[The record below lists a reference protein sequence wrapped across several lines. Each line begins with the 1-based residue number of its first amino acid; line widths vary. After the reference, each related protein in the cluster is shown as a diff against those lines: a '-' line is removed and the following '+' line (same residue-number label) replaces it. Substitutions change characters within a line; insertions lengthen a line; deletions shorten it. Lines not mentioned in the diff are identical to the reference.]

1 MIEETRV
8 EKGPDMVRIVVAI
21 NPSITDD
28 KDFSETGI
36 VVAGRG
42 FDGHAYVFR
51 DLSCRLSS
59 NGWGKLAIDAYRE
72 FSADRIVTE
81 VDKGGD
87 LVEGV
92 LRAIY
97 RNVSFKA
104 VRAPHG
110 RIVRAEAISNLYRRR
125 KVHHVGLFTKLEAQM
140 NSYNA
145 DSLDGPPERV
155 DALVLA
161 LIELMFR
168 PPGEGL
174 AEDPEDH
181 LVEIQLR
188 GKP

>member
-1 MIEETRV
+1 V
-8 EKGPDMVRIVVAI
+8 K
-21 NPSITDD
+21 
-28 KDFSETGI
+28 TGI

-42 FDGHAYVFR
+42 LDGHAYVFR

-59 NGWGKLAIDAYRE
+59 NGWGKLAINAYQE

-110 RIVRAEAISNLYRRR
+110 RVVRAEAISDLYRRR
-125 KVHHVGLFTKLEAQM
+125 KVHHVGLFAELEAQM
-140 NSYNA
+140 YSFMP
-145 DSLDGPPERV
+145 DSLDGPLERV

-161 LIELMFR
+161 LIELMFLS
-168 PPGEGL
+168 PGEGL
-174 AEDPEDH
+174 AEYHEDH
-181 LVEIQLR
+181 LVEITLR
-188 GKP
+188 GKH